1 MESVSSIVNA
11 LELDGATNIK
21 LIRCDV
27 YKDAETD
34 MWLMSAEYEFD
45 ANGLKKRLEIPAMTL
60 PIPTNRFPIFNQSIE
75 PPYRCI
81 SHNTSYI
88 DTCDMYLRFGVVH
101 KTDGT
106 PLIGSDGRGEEA
118 LVATKIV
125 PKDMTK
131 SEIEDKLG
139 YPINIIKED

>member
-1 MESVSSIVNA
+1 MKNDSPIVEA
-11 LELDGATNIK
+11 LDLDGATNIK

-34 MWLMSAEYEFD
+34 EWLMCAEYEFD
-45 ANGLKKRLEIPAMTL
+45 TEAGLKRRLEIPAMSL
-60 PIPTNRFPIFNQSIE
+60 PIPRDHFPSFDHKLFYYSLDDVH
-75 PPYRCI
+75 YI
-81 SHNTSYI
+81 SPN
-88 DTCDMYLRFGVVH
+88 DMYLRLGVIH

-106 PLIGSDGRGEEA
+106 PYVRSNGECYRA
-118 LVATKIV
+118 FTATKTV

-131 SEIEDKLG
+131 NEIEATLG